1 MLLAGCICGDLSF
14 PFLFSLRRDVLIDSG
29 IDLDP
34 STSFPLSD
42 AVRQN
47 KGLLYVRPFFHS
59 TQGAHSIDLAT
70 YRYHAYVYSLL
81 AGQTK
86 RDRASKEGAACPSF
100 TGTAAVAQT
109 RLFEKVKF
117 EY

>member
-1 MLLAGCICGDLSF
+1 
-14 PFLFSLRRDVLIDSG
+14 
-29 IDLDP
+29 
-34 STSFPLSD
+34 
-42 AVRQN
+42 
-47 KGLLYVRPFFHS
+47 
-59 TQGAHSIDLAT
+59 
-70 YRYHAYVYSLL
+70 VYSLL

-86 RDRASKEGAACPSF
+86 RARIHAQAWLFSLGRARASVLQKKDRPIAQAKKELHACPSF